1 MVIKDSVIRSYYAIF
16 TAARAL
22 LATKGLDSSKY
33 SGVVALFNQH
43 FVKTKIVSKEASKL
57 IGKAKLYREQADY
70 GDFFVVSREEAKTQ
84 IQSAKRF
91 IAEVVLVLDSCFS
104 GAGGKSVL
112 AKGAIPLVMMTT
124 STVLPSNIAVL
135 SATQGSQIST
145 SSP

>member
-1 MVIKDSVIRSYYAIF
+1 MTDINNKKALVSYRLESAKEKLKSAIALLKDDDYKDSVSRSYYAIF

-22 LATKGLDSSKY
+22 LATKGLDSSKH

-43 FVKTKIVSKEASKL
+43 FVKAKIVSKEASKL

-91 IAEVVLVLDSCFS
+91 IAEVEGVIKD
-104 GAGGKSVL
+104 
-112 AKGAIPLVMMTT
+112 T
-124 STVLPSNIAVL
+124 NL
-135 SATQGSQIST
+135 S
-145 SSP
+145 